1 MEAIIFRK
9 WSESARKGHLESLA
23 EFRAFGYCGTF
34 EKPWKVHDIVLEFR
48 LWNCILISV
57 RIAEFQQRAV
67 QTKGPDEFPDAAFR
81 LFALFHLICLS
92 AATLAW
98 ELAGTLSF
106 KIAS

>member
-9 WSESARKGHLESLA
+9 WSESAWKGHLESLA

-57 RIAEFQQRAV
+57 RIAEFQLRAV
-67 QTKGPDEFPDAAFR
+67 QTNSR
-81 LFALFHLICLS
+81 ALMLLS
-92 AATLAW
+92 ACSPSST
-98 ELAGTLSF
+98 
-106 KIAS
+106 